1 MPVIMNSESS
11 TGVISGTLGRLEGLK
26 KPAWLALNG
35 LQLMVTLICSAVGIM
50 LALLIRLLTGSARV
64 PLRMASWFWSPFLV
78 RGAGARVK
86 VSGLEHLD
94 EHEAY
99 VVVAN
104 HQSMID
110 ICALFM
116 AVPKPLRFM
125 LKSEL
130 SRVPFLGW
138 YTRAMGMVFVNRTR
152 RGKRAC
158 EQLDEAISLVRNGH
172 CLGAF
177 PEGTR
182 SRDGEVRPFKCGPFQ
197 VAIRAGVP
205 VVPVA
210 ISGTGQVMPPDG
222 FHIRPGRIVVRI
234 GKPISTAGLDIRARR
249 QLAETTR
256 QAIQSMLSEPAAG
269 ELDRSRDPV
278 Q

>member
-1 MPVIMNSESS
+1 MNSESS

-26 KPAWLALNG
+26 KPAWLALNSV
-35 LQLMVTLICSAVGIM
+35 QLVLTLICSAIGIT
-50 LALLIRLLTGSARV
+50 LALLIRLLTGSTRV
-64 PLRMASWFWSPFLV
+64 PLRMASRLWSPFLV
-78 RGAGARVK
+78 RGAGARLEVT
-86 VSGLEHLD
+86 GLEHLD
-94 EHEAY
+94 ESEAY

-130 SRVPFLGW
+130 GRVPFLGW
-138 YTRAMGMVFVNRTR
+138 YTRAMGMVFVNRAR
-152 RGKRAC
+152 SGKRSRD
-158 EQLDEAISLVRNGH
+158 QLDQAISLVSNGH

-234 GKPISTAGLDIRARR
+234 GKPISTAGMDIKARR

-256 QAIQSMLSEPAAG
+256 QAIQSMLSEPSAG
-269 ELDRSRDPV
+269 ELNRSRDPV